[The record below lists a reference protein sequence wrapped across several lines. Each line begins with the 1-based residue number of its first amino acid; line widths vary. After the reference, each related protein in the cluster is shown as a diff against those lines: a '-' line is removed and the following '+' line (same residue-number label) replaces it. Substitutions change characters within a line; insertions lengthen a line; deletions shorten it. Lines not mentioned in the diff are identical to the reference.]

1 MKLEKVILEDGI
13 KQIKLVG
20 RLDIQGTKAIDPQ
33 FTATTSAEKA
43 PVLVDLSEVE
53 FLSSVGMQMLLFN
66 AKTLSRRGGAM
77 VLLKPIPMVK
87 EALKI
92 VGFDALIPIYD
103 DFDEAC
109 AVLKSTAQPPNTQN

>member
-1 MKLEKVILEDGI
+1 MKFEKIILEDGI

-20 RLDIQGTKAIDPQ
+20 RLDIQGTKTIDPQ
-33 FTATTSAEKA
+33 FSATTSAEKA

-53 FLSSVGMQMLLFN
+53 FLSSVGMQMLLYN
-66 AKTLSRRGGAM
+66 AKALAKQGGVM

-109 AVLKSTAQPPNTQN
+109 AVLRATSHS